1 MTIAGKDREMEILH
15 IVQGAST
22 PIGSWALAG
31 LLEEKGLVYS
41 TATIGRIL
49 NQLEQQGYLEKKSYQ
64 GRVITKKG
72 EMAIAQASRLKQM
85 EAYKEKLDDIMNSD
99 RLQHFL
105 MVLEARK
112 TIERE
117 TARLAAMNIT
127 DKELKALRLI
137 EDKRMANHRRSTRH
151 ASDDRSFHHLI
162 AQASRNEILIIFSQ
176 ILSVLSQ
183 KTELFDLMGTRTDAP
198 YYIGHRKILEALEKR
213 DSRAAERSMIQHIDK
228 LHEDVRKWGSEHFSS
243 RP

>member
-1 MTIAGKDREMEILH
+1 MNRTERDRGLEVLH
-15 IVQGAST
+15 IVQNSSA
-22 PIGSWALAG
+22 PIGSWALVG

-49 NQLEQQGYLEKKSYQ
+49 HQLEQQGYLEKKGYR

-85 EAYKEKLDDIMNSD
+85 ESYKDKLDDIMNSD

-117 TARLAAMNIT
+117 TTRLAALNIIEFY
-127 DKELKALRLI
+127 KNKKVPNIVNPEVLI
-137 EDKRMANHRRSTRH
+137 GK
-151 ASDDRSFHHLI
+151 
-162 AQASRNEILIIFSQ
+162 
-176 ILSVLSQ
+176 
-183 KTELFDLMGTRTDAP
+183 
-198 YYIGHRKILEALEKR
+198 
-213 DSRAAERSMIQHIDK
+213 
-228 LHEDVRKWGSEHFSS
+228 
-243 RP
+243 